1 MKRILI
7 VEDEPNIAL
16 ALDDDLRREGYETEV
31 ATDGGTAAQ
40 KARSQEWD
48 LILLDVM
55 LPKKD
60 GFEVC
65 RELRQAGIQTPILLL
80 TAKTHEAEKVL
91 GLELGADDYVTK
103 PYSARELRARIK
115 ALLRRSAAQS
125 AEVYRFGD
133 AELDFN
139 RCELRRGGKVVELTT
154 LEYKLLTAFVKRA
167 GHVLTREQLLDQVW
181 GPGTHVTDRVVD
193 NQVTNL
199 RKKMEPEPD
208 RPRYLVAL
216 RGLGYRFDGGS
227 VTGP

>member
-7 VEDEPNIAL
+7 VEDEPSIAL

-31 ATDGGTAAQ
+31 AADGDMAAQ

-65 RELRQAGIQTPILLL
+65 RELRHAGIRTPILLL
-80 TAKTHEAEKVL
+80 TARTHEAEKVL

-103 PYSARELRARIK
+103 PYSARELRARVK
-115 ALLRRSAAQS
+115 ALLRRSAAQT
-125 AEVYRFGD
+125 AEVCRFGD

-139 RCELRRGGKVVELTT
+139 RCQLRRGGKVIELTT
-154 LEYKLLTAFVKRA
+154 LEYKLLAAFVKQT

-181 GPGTHVTDRVVD
+181 GPGTHITDRVVD

-199 RKKMEPEPD
+199 RKKIEPEPD
-208 RPRYLVAL
+208 RPRYLLAL
-216 RGLGYRFDGGS
+216 RGLGYRFDGGG
-227 VTGP
+227 VTEP

>member
-7 VEDEPNIAL
+7 VEDEPSIAL

-31 ATDGGTAAQ
+31 AADGDTAAQ

-65 RELRQAGIQTPILLL
+65 RELRHAGIRTPILLL
-80 TAKTHEAEKVL
+80 TARTHEAEKVL

-103 PYSARELRARIK
+103 PYSARELRARVK
-115 ALLRRSAAQS
+115 ALLRRSAAQT

-139 RCELRRGGKVVELTT
+139 RCELRRGGKVIELTT
-154 LEYKLLTAFVKRA
+154 LEYKLLAAFVKQT

-181 GPGTHVTDRVVD
+181 GPGTHITDRVVD

-199 RKKMEPEPD
+199 RKKIEPEPD

-216 RGLGYRFDGGS
+216 RGLGYRFDGGG
-227 VTGP
+227 VTEP

>member
-7 VEDEPNIAL
+7 VEDEPSIAL

-31 ATDGGTAAQ
+31 AADGDTAAQ
-40 KARSQEWD
+40 RARSQEWD

-65 RELRQAGIQTPILLL
+65 RELRHAGIRTPILLL
-80 TAKTHEAEKVL
+80 TARTHEAEKVL

-103 PYSARELRARIK
+103 PYSARELRARVK
-115 ALLRRSAAQS
+115 ALLRRGAALA

-133 AELDFN
+133 AGLDFN
-139 RCELRRGGKVVELTT
+139 RCELRRGGKVIELTT
-154 LEYKLLTAFVKRA
+154 LEYKLLAAFVKQA

-199 RKKMEPEPD
+199 RKKIEPEPD

-216 RGLGYRFDGGS
+216 RGLGYRFDGGG
-227 VTGP
+227 VTEP

>member
-7 VEDEPNIAL
+7 VEDEPSIAL

-31 ATDGGTAAQ
+31 AADGDTAAQ
-40 KARSQEWD
+40 KARSQDWD

-65 RELRQAGIQTPILLL
+65 RELRHAGIRTPILLL
-80 TAKTHEAEKVL
+80 TARTHEAEKVL

-103 PYSARELRARIK
+103 PYSARELRARVK
-115 ALLRRSAAQS
+115 ALLRRSAAQT
-125 AEVYRFGD
+125 AGVYRFGD

-139 RCELRRGGKVVELTT
+139 RCELRRGGKVIELTT
-154 LEYKLLTAFVKRA
+154 LEYKLLAAFVKQT

-199 RKKMEPEPD
+199 RKKIEPEPD
-208 RPRYLVAL
+208 RPRYLLAL
-216 RGLGYRFDGGS
+216 RGLGYRFDGGG